1 MAASWLAGWLGHVNQ
16 VKTMQ
21 LTVNCVR
28 LSSAQFSPLV
38 WPMPQWHIQDLN
50 SFTSLL
56 VTQQFI
62 HRTHLV
68 SVQVSLFGRHRI
80 ALFMAMSFAYPAWL
94 MTSSGSGNGSIRPA
108 NSPTSLRFFI
118 ARPFVNH
125 FASTWNRPLFVSW
138 RKTQPGLHGGA
149 QDQKWAWPGA
159 GQAPV
164 STWPGALLFITKA

>member
-1 MAASWLAGWLGHVNQ
+1 
-16 VKTMQ
+16 MQ

-138 RKTQPGLHGGA
+138 RKTQTQAYMEGLRTKSGRGQA
-149 QDQKWAWPGA
+149 QDRLRFRL
-159 GQAPV
+159 GQV
-164 STWPGALLFITKA
+164 LSSL